1 MRPAPPKVAFLHY
14 SAPPVIGGVEN
25 VMLAHARFLIKA
37 GHPCVFLAGRGAQE
51 ALPAGAEWFPIAELD
66 SQHPKILEL
75 SKLLE
80 QGQLPAGFEDM
91 VNRLTNLLAP
101 LVRSIDVLIVH
112 NVFTKHF
119 NLPLT
124 AALFRL
130 LDDGVLRRCVAW
142 CHDITWTSPSSRA
155 KVHPGYPWDLLRT
168 YRSDLTYVTISAE
181 RQEELANLLQSPRT
195 QVQIIPNGVDPQEVL
210 ALSDAGSALIDRLHL
225 WESDL
230 NLLLPVR
237 ITQAKNLELAV
248 RVIAVLKQKGVDSR
262 LVVTGP
268 PDPHSPANM
277 QYFQGLRDLRAQHG
291 VVEEVL
297 FVYESGPEPDQPLIV
312 GMEVVA
318 DLLRLSDALFMPSHR
333 EGFGMPILEAGLA
346 GIPVFCSTAIPA
358 ANEIGGGD
366 VIQFSPDAH
375 PQEVA
380 RLLLEWM
387 EESPVYRLARRV
399 RQQFTWQSIMRRQ
412 ILPLIQGVDP

>member
-1 MRPAPPKVAFLHY
+1 MSLASQKIAFLHY

-25 VMLAHARFLIKA
+25 VMLAHARLLIQA
-37 GHPCVFLAGRGAQE
+37 GLPPAFLAGRGAQE
-51 ALPAGAEWFPIAELD
+51 ALPAGAAWVSVAELD
-66 SQHPKILEL
+66 SQHPEILGL

-80 QGQLPAGFEDM
+80 QGQFPAGFEDM
-91 VNRLTNLLAP
+91 VERLTNLLAP
-101 LVRSIDVLIVH
+101 LLRSIDVLIVH

-130 LDDGVLRRCVAW
+130 LDDGTLRRCVAW
-142 CHDITWTSPSSRA
+142 CHDITWTSPGSRA

-168 YRSDLTYVTISAE
+168 YRSDLIYVTISAE
-181 RQEELANLLQSPRT
+181 RQQELADLLRCPREE
-195 QVQIIPNGVDPQEVL
+195 VQIIPNGVDPQEVL
-210 ALSDAGSALIDRLHL
+210 ALSEAGLALIDQLSL

-248 RVIAVLKQKGVDSR
+248 HVIAALKQNGIHPR

-268 PDPHSPANM
+268 PDPHNPANM
-277 QYFQGLRDLRAQHG
+277 QYFQDLLDLRNRQG
-291 VVEEVL
+291 VTEEVR
-297 FVYESGPEPDQPLIV
+297 FIYESGPAPGQPLIV
-312 GMEVVA
+312 GMDVVA
-318 DLLRLSDALFMPSHR
+318 HLLRVSDALFMPSHR

-366 VIQFSPDAH
+366 VIRFSPDAQ
-375 PQEVA
+375 PEDVA
-380 RLLLEWM
+380 RLILDWM
-387 EESPVYRLARRV
+387 EGSPVHRLARRV
-399 RQQFTWQSIMRRQ
+399 RQRFTWQSIFQRQ
-412 ILPLIQGVDP
+412 ILPLIQGDGH